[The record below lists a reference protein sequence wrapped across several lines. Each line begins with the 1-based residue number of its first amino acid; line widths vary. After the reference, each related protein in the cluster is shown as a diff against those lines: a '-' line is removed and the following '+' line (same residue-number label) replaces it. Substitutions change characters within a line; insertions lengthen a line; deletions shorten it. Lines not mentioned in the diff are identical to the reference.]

1 MKNNFFKLFLLA
13 IVTIAFRGALSA
25 QSTDKQ
31 HLSREELA
39 IAQAKQIAN
48 ELALSDV
55 ASKQFIETFCQYQ
68 KELWALRSEKKTDT
82 PVDMI
87 TEDQAKKNIQEQFE
101 HSQRILD
108 LRKDYYAKY
117 SKFLTQKQIKR
128 VYDLEKKAM
137 NRFQEN
143 FFYLHKQRAD
153 LQQQRLNERKQKMDE
168 RKQKMDERKQKMD
181 EKRQKINELRKEINK
196 L

>member
-1 MKNNFFKLFLLA
+1 MKNNFLKLFLLA

-68 KELWALRSEKKTDT
+68 KELWALRSEKRTDT
-82 PVDMI
+82 PADMI
-87 TEDQAKKNIQEQFE
+87 TEDQAKKAIQEQF
-101 HSQRILD
+101 
-108 LRKDYYAKY
+108 
-117 SKFLTQKQIKR
+117 
-128 VYDLEKKAM
+128 DLEKKAM

-153 LQQQRLNERKQKMDE
+153 LYQQRLNE

-181 EKRQKINELRKEINK
+181 EKRQKINELRKEISK

>member
-1 MKNNFFKLFLLA
+1 
-13 IVTIAFRGALSA
+13 
-25 QSTDKQ
+25 
-31 HLSREELA
+31 
-39 IAQAKQIAN
+39 
-48 ELALSDV
+48 
-55 ASKQFIETFCQYQ
+55 
-68 KELWALRSEKKTDT
+68 
-82 PVDMI
+82 MI
-87 TEDQAKKNIQEQFE
+87 TEDQAKKAIQEQFE

-153 LQQQRLNERKQKMDE
+153 LYQQRLNERKQKMDE

-181 EKRQKINELRKEINK
+181 EKRQKINELRKEISK